1 MCVCVN
7 MTTTREEEEANDLEE
22 EEEKDEKD
30 EKEKK
35 QQQREEEEEEEE
47 FLRLLEKRLPQ
58 SQSHV
63 LEHAKKMKMSEETRA
78 KMCAQMENLGDELEY
93 FCDAFH
99 RAMVS
104 SKKTT
109 ATLEKS
115 KKEKKEE
122 ERESTTSTSTSNTD
136 DDGNGVGFE
145 KKKRKT
151 RIEPIVP
158 DVVAAEASEEE
169 KRAWREEGYALI
181 RSGKVGAIVM
191 AGGQGLSL
199 IHI

>member
-1 MCVCVN
+1 MCVN
-7 MTTTREEEEANDLEE
+7 MTTREEEEANDLEE
-22 EEEKDEKD
+22 EEEKYEKD
-30 EKEKK
+30 EKKKK
-35 QQQREEEEEEEE
+35 QQQREEEEEE

-78 KMCAQMENLGDELEY
+78 KMCAQMESLGDELEY

-99 RAMVS
+99 RAMVL

-109 ATLEKS
+109 ATSEKS

-122 ERESTTSTSTSNTD
+122 EERESTRTSNTD

-191 AGGQGLSL
+191 AGG
-199 IHI
+199 